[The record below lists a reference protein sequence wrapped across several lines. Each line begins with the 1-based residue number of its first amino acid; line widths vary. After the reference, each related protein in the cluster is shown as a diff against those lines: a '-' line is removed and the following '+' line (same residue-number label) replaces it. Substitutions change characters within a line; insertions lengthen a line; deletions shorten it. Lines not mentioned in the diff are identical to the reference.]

1 MEDDVASDTP
11 EGDSGMRAGVP
22 FLRSL
27 FESPMSGEAIE
38 ALSFA
43 TIDREAPPH
52 RFTPA
57 QWVVVRRMIHATAD
71 FGLMEN
77 ATFSADAIA
86 AGVAALRMG
95 RPLFVDAGMIRA
107 GLSLA
112 RLRDVCPAYGP
123 ESIAC
128 YVADREVAAQAR
140 ESGLPR
146 SLFAARKAAPI
157 LDGGIALIG
166 NAPVALLE
174 LNRMVIE
181 EGIRP
186 ALVVGMPVGFVHV
199 EESKRELMSLGVP
212 FISVAGRRGGSPLA
226 VSALHALCSIPV
238 CGDVDVDR
246 YPHARKCTGR

>member
-1 MEDDVASDTP
+1 MEDDVASDAP
-11 EGDSGMRAGVP
+11 NAGIGMHAGVP

-27 FESPMSGEAIE
+27 LESPMSGEEIE

-52 RFTPA
+52 RFSSA
-57 QWVVVRRMIHATAD
+57 QWAVVRRMIHATAD
-71 FGLMEN
+71 FGLMEDV
-77 ATFSADAIA
+77 TFSTDAIA
-86 AGVAALRMG
+86 AGVAALRAG
-95 RPLFVDAGMIRA
+95 RPLFVDANMIRA

-112 RLRDVCPAYGP
+112 RLREVCPAYGP

-146 SLFAARKAAPI
+146 SLFAARKGAPI

-174 LNRMVIE
+174 LNRLAIE

-226 VSALHALCSIPV
+226 VSALHALCSISV
-238 CGDVDVDR
+238 CGSERRGAVPSCGER
-246 YPHARKCTGR
+246 R

>member
-1 MEDDVASDTP
+1 MASDTP
-11 EGDSGMRAGVP
+11 KGDSGMRAGVP

-27 FESPMSGEAIE
+27 LESPMSGEAIE

-43 TIDREAPPH
+43 TIDREAPLH

-71 FGLMEN
+71 FGLMED
-77 ATFSADAIA
+77 ATFSADAID

-112 RLRDVCPAYGP
+112 RLREACPAYGP
-123 ESIAC
+123 DSIVC
-128 YVADREVAAQAR
+128 HVADEEVAAQAR

-181 EGIRP
+181 EG
-186 ALVVGMPVGFVHV
+186 
-199 EESKRELMSLGVP
+199 S
-212 FISVAGRRGGSPLA
+212 GRRWW
-226 VSALHALCSIPV
+226 
-238 CGDVDVDR
+238 
-246 YPHARKCTGR
+246 

>member
-1 MEDDVASDTP
+1 MRCDDLRRRGARFTPSAAGWCTCWEGGGSGGAGGGRATSTFISLRGPGSRRISSRWARADTVRRVEDDVASDAP
-11 EGDSGMRAGVP
+11 KGDSGMRAGVP

-27 FESPMSGEAIE
+27 LESPMSGEAIE

-77 ATFSADAIA
+77 ATFSVDAID
-86 AGVAALRMG
+86 AGVAALHSG
-95 RPLFVDAGMIRA
+95 RPLFVDANMIRA

-128 YVADREVAAQAR
+128 YVA
-140 ESGLPR
+140 G
-146 SLFAARKAAPI
+146 
-157 LDGGIALIG
+157 
-166 NAPVALLE
+166 
-174 LNRMVIE
+174 
-181 EGIRP
+181 
-186 ALVVGMPVGFVHV
+186 
-199 EESKRELMSLGVP
+199 
-212 FISVAGRRGGSPLA
+212 
-226 VSALHALCSIPV
+226 
-238 CGDVDVDR
+238 
-246 YPHARKCTGR
+246 